1 MPRRNQ
7 VTRQWRLQL
16 GWVVRTIWPDLE
28 VLLVGGFPIYNE
40 RQVDAHRSIW
50 RTRGEF
56 KRRLESKCI
65 RIRRLVDLAEVAA
78 PTNSVTDSK
87 IGSNRWTTS

>member
-1 MPRRNQ
+1 MAAPPARD
-7 VTRQWRLQL
+7 L
-16 GWVVRTIWPDLE
+16 GWVVRTIWHDLK

-40 RQVDAHRSIW
+40 RQVDARRSIW
-50 RTRGEF
+50 RTREEF

-78 PTNSVTDSK
+78 PPTSVTDSK
-87 IGSNRWTTS
+87 IGSNRWATS